1 MLAVSSSFD
10 QTDVRLSR
18 LGEQFVTPSHVN
30 AKDTK
35 YCPLD
40 TPFVQPGAA
49 STSAYSAPD
58 MYRTDAMNY
67 GSDKPVTLS
76 E

>member
-1 MLAVSSSFD
+1 MPVFAPRLDEIEVS
-10 QTDVRLSR
+10 VSR

-35 YCPLD
+35 YCPLE
-40 TPFVQPGAA
+40 TPFVQPGAS
-49 STSAYSAPD
+49 STSAYSAPA

-76 E
+76 G